1 MLNTWLVQEE
11 PREPRNMQIGILA
24 SSVVLHSISCLF
36 AKYQRYLCL
45 NKCLPLQH
53 PLLLADKS
61 SYWIGGT
68 FRGNRLWCQKHRAK
82 QLDLVGAT
90 VGKTQLW
97 GWWQGRAAVSQKEP
111 QQSVCLMLSLKG
123 PWLEKVGSKWS
134 WVRGREFCF
143 QDKIFKEETRWW
155 RRFAEDH
162 SQMAGALPQSVA
174 LMFCRCLLRCWRE
187 LQRHAVSLKDT
198 KTRDLGDEQ
207 SLLPHLVMGTLAVSL
222 FSRKE
227 HLEGTH
233 RDLDFEDA
241 PGGRG

>member
-1 MLNTWLVQEE
+1 MQNTWFVQEE
-11 PREPRNMQIGILA
+11 PREPRSMQIGILA
-24 SSVVLHSISCLF
+24 SSVVLHNVSCLF

-61 SYWIGGT
+61 SHWIGGT

-97 GWWQGRAAVSQKEP
+97 GRWQGRAAVSQKEP

-143 QDKIFKEETRWW
+143 QDKILK
-155 RRFAEDH
+155 RRHVDEGD
-162 SQMAGALPQSVA
+162 
-174 LMFCRCLLRCWRE
+174 
-187 LQRHAVSLKDT
+187 LQRAT
-198 KTRDLGDEQ
+198 ARW
-207 SLLPHLVMGTLAVSL
+207 LAFCHNPWLWCFAGVC
-222 FSRKE
+222 
-227 HLEGTH
+227 
-233 RDLDFEDA
+233 
-241 PGGRG
+241 